1 MIVNVLANTT
11 GFASGMA
18 KVRGELGKTQQAAN
32 ATGLVFSKLGAGL
45 GALGVGFSS
54 AAVIGNLRNTAQEI
68 DNLAKTADRL
78 GMSTESFKGLEFGA
92 GLAGISSEQL
102 AGSLQTLTKQIGE
115 AVHGGGKAKVVF
127 SELGVDIEKLAKM
140 TPEVQL
146 GLFADLLKDV
156 KDESERTR
164 IAMRLFGGDGAGMLN
179 FLAEG
184 SDAIRGY
191 IREAKELGLTYSRE
205 EAAKV
210 EAFNDAWERLS
221 KTLGGIS
228 KDIVIQIAP
237 EAFEAV
243 EWLREAFA
251 GAKGLAS
258 KAKSAQSPAAEF
270 LSGIAPGSGE
280 RNAIVSWYRKY
291 LDSATKLEIEKDL
304 KQSGF
309 GTDAPA
315 FTQAELGTRTAAR
328 LAAFQ
333 EGRNRIPDIVNPAVY
348 RERASKLAESLTANG
363 ANRIESAFK
372 AMSEGLKAAEEF
384 GPRAQR
390 NWALKQLFP
399 TEGPV
404 DRFFSDRE
412 QKLKER
418 DRKLEAEARLKQFE
432 SRPNTLPGGLNQ
444 AIEAGTVE
452 AFRAIAESKLQ
463 RQMLS
468 EAQETNEHLAQLNR
482 QLQLDVTGLN

>member
-1 MIVNVLANTT
+1 
-11 GFASGMA
+11 
-18 KVRGELGKTQQAAN
+18 
-32 ATGLVFSKLGAGL
+32 
-45 GALGVGFSS
+45 
-54 AAVIGNLRNTAQEI
+54 
-68 DNLAKTADRL
+68 
-78 GMSTESFKGLEFGA
+78 
-92 GLAGISSEQL
+92 L
-102 AGSLQTLTKQIGE
+102 AGSLQMLTKQIGE

-179 FLAEG
+179 FLSEG

-191 IREAKELGLTYSRE
+191 IKEAKDLGLTYTRD
-205 EAAKV
+205 EALKV
-210 EAFNDAWERLS
+210 EQFNDAWETLS

-258 KAKSAQSPAAEF
+258 KAKSAQSPAADF

-280 RNAIVSWYRKY
+280 RNAIVAWYRKF

-328 LAAFQ
+328 LEAFK

-348 RERASKLAESLTANG
+348 RERASKLAESLTTNG
-363 ANRIESAFK
+363 ARRIESAFK
-372 AMSEGLKAAEEF
+372 AMGEGLKAAEEF

-404 DRFFSDRE
+404 DRFFAQRD
-412 QKLKER
+412 KDVAER
-418 DRKLEAEARLKQFE
+418 DRKQIEETRKKQFE
-432 SRPNTLPGGLNQ
+432 QSRPFVATGINQ

-452 AFRAIAESKLQ
+452 AFRAIAESRIQ